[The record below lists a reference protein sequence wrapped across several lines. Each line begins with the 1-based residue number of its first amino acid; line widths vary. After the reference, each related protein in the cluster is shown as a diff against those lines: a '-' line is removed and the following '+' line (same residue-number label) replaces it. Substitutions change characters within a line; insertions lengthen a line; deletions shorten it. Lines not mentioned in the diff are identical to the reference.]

1 MSISWKGRA
10 MSFLRITA
18 FGDTNLGLVRKNNE
32 DYVTYFEPGR
42 ADVVEQF
49 GRLYIVADGV
59 GGAATGEVAS
69 KFSALK
75 VLHTYFSQ
83 PALKPWQRIKV
94 GMKRA
99 NEELV
104 AYIRQNAQARMATTL
119 TVAAINGDEMT
130 VVNVGDSRAYLIRNN
145 AIKQITQDHSLV
157 NEMIRNGILTEEEA
171 KNARVKNQ
179 LTSSLGGHETFKADV
194 FVEMIQPGDR
204 VLLCSD
210 GFCRYAEDPEVV
222 KKFALSGTPE
232 EVVRNCIQYALKSG
246 GQDNVTVLVLQVEE
260 RLEKTPESYDH
271 GGKPY
276 PVDLREVVN
285 NPLTFDARSPFQEL
299 SKKKQEQASDST
311 MITENFVPDLS
322 VPPIPVR
329 EAYAIPGINMAAT
342 DEELDS
348 FDETMTPQAE
358 EGTMV
363 LSVVDEDN
371 GNTRGITPDEM
382 RAVTGQRAAPEQ
394 LQRRPEAAR
403 PLAQKISMRAYVV
416 LLILSA
422 LVVIILGVMAVLFG
436 MRYLGRADE
445 MVTPTTTPNALVIEQ
460 PEGDWQ
466 DVAGYDLLA
475 LDLPHGLSDLAAV
488 YSFSR

>member
-1 MSISWKGRA
+1 

-69 KFSALK
+69 KFAALK
-75 VLHTYFSQ
+75 VLHTCYSQ

-104 AYIRQNAQARMATTL
+104 EYIRQNAQARMATTL
-119 TVAAINGDEMT
+119 TVAAINGEEMT

-145 AIKQITQDHSLV
+145 TIKQITQDHSLV

-171 KNARVKNQ
+171 RTAKVKNQ

-194 FVEMIQPGDR
+194 FIESLQPEDL

-232 EVVRNCIQYALKSG
+232 DVVRNCIQYALKSG
-246 GQDNVTVLVLQVEE
+246 GQDNITVLAFQVEE
-260 RLEKTPESYDH
+260 RLESAPDSYDH

-276 PVDLREVVN
+276 PVDLREVIN

-299 SKKKQEQASDST
+299 NKLKQEQASDST
-311 MITENFVPDLS
+311 MITENFVPDLTAEQ
-322 VPPIPVR
+322 IPVR
-329 EAYAIPGINMAAT
+329 EAYAIPGINAAAT
-342 DEELDS
+342 DEELDA
-348 FDETMTPQAE
+348 FDETITPQTE

-363 LSVVDEDN
+363 LSLVDEDN
-371 GNTRGITPDEM
+371 GHTRGITPDEM

-394 LQRRPEAAR
+394 LQRQPETAQ
-403 PLAQKISMRAYVV
+403 PLPQKISMRAYVV

-422 LVVIILGVMAVLFG
+422 LVVIILGIMAVLFG
-436 MRYLGRADE
+436 IRYFNRTDE
-445 MVTPTTTPNALVIEQ
+445 MVAPTTTPNSLVIDQ
-460 PEGDWQ
+460 LMGDWQ
-466 DVAGYDLLA
+466 VSPGDDLLTFEV
-475 LDLPHGLSDLAAV
+475 PSDLSYITAL
-488 YSFSR
+488 

>member
-1 MSISWKGRA
+1 

-32 DYVTYFEPGR
+32 DYETYFEPGR

-49 GRLYIVADGV
+49 GRVYIVADGV

-75 VLHTYFSQ
+75 VMHTCYSQ
-83 PALKPWQRIKV
+83 PSLKTWQRIKV

-99 NEELV
+99 NDELV
-104 AYIRQNAQARMATTL
+104 EYIRQNAQARMATTI
-119 TVAAINGDEMT
+119 TVAAVNGEEMT
-130 VVNVGDSRAYLIRNN
+130 VVNVGDSRAYLVRNN
-145 AIKQITQDHSLV
+145 TIKQITQDHSLV

-171 KNARVKNQ
+171 KTAKVKNQ

-194 FVEMIQPGDR
+194 FIESLQPGDR

-246 GQDNVTVLVLQVEE
+246 GQDNITVLVFQVED
-260 RLEKTPESYDH
+260 RLENTPDSYDH

-276 PVDLREVVN
+276 AVDLREVIN
-285 NPLTFDARSPFQEL
+285 NPLTFEARSPFQEL
-299 SKKKQEQASDST
+299 SKLKQEQASDST
-311 MITENFVPDLS
+311 MITENFVPDLT
-322 VPPIPVR
+322 VERIPAR
-329 EAYAIPGINMAAT
+329 EAYAIPGINSAAT
-342 DEELDS
+342 DEELDA
-348 FDETMTPQAE
+348 FDETLTPQTD
-358 EGTMV
+358 EGTLV

-371 GNTRGITPDEM
+371 GTTRGITPEEM
-382 RAVTGQRAAPEQ
+382 RTVTGQRPAPEQ
-394 LQRRPEAAR
+394 LQRQPEAAQ
-403 PLAQKISMRAYVV
+403 PLAQKISVKAYVV

-436 MRYLGRADE
+436 IRYLNRADN
-445 MVTPTTTPNALVIEQ
+445 VVDPTTAPNSLVIEQ
-460 PEGDWQ
+460 PMGDWQ
-466 DVAGYDLLA
+466 GLAEDNLLSFHMPS
-475 LDLPHGLSDLAAV
+475 DLSDITV
-488 YSFSR
+488 Y

>member
-1 MSISWKGRA
+1 

-18 FGDTNLGLVRKNNE
+18 FGDTNQGLVRKNNE

-49 GRLYIVADGV
+49 GRLYVVADGV

-83 PALKPWQRIKV
+83 PALKPWQRIKI

-99 NEELV
+99 NDELV

-119 TVAAINGDEMT
+119 TVAAVHGEEMT

-145 AIKQITQDHSLV
+145 GIKQITQDHSLV
-157 NEMIRNGILTEEEA
+157 NEMVRNGILTEEEA
-171 KNARVKNQ
+171 KTAKVKNQ

-194 FVEMIQPGDR
+194 FIETLQPGDR

-232 EVVRNCIQYALKSG
+232 DVVRNCIQYALKSG
-246 GQDNVTVLVLQVEE
+246 GQDNVTVLVFQVEE
-260 RLEKTPESYDH
+260 RLENTPDSYDH

-276 PVDLREVVN
+276 PVELRDVAN

-299 SKKKQEQASDST
+299 SKLKQEQASDST

-322 VPPIPVR
+322 APKIPVR

-342 DEELDS
+342 DEELDA
-348 FDETMTPQAE
+348 FDETMTQQSE

-371 GNTRGITPDEM
+371 GNTRGVTPDEM
-382 RAVTGQRAAPEQ
+382 RAVTGQRAAPGQ
-394 LQRRPEAAR
+394 LRQQPKAAQ
-403 PLAQKISMRAYVV
+403 PLAQKISMKAYVV

-422 LVVIILGVMAVLFG
+422 LIVIILGVMAVLFG
-436 MRYLGRADE
+436 IRFLNRADE
-445 MVTPTTTPNALVIEQ
+445 MVAPATTPNSLVINQ
-460 PEGDWQ
+460 PVGEWHGL
-466 DVAGYDLLA
+466 VGYDLLSFES
-475 LDLPHGLSDLAAV
+475 LPEFSDLTV
-488 YSFSR
+488 I

>member
-1 MSISWKGRA
+1 MSMSRKGRA

-18 FGDTNLGLVRKNNE
+18 FGDTNQGLVRKNNE

-75 VLHTYFSQ
+75 VLHMFFSQ

-119 TVAAINGDEMT
+119 TVAAINGEEMT

-145 AIKQITQDHSLV
+145 GIKQITQDHSLV

-171 KNARVKNQ
+171 KTAKVKNQ

-194 FVEMIQPGDR
+194 FVETIEPGDR

-246 GQDNVTVLVLQVEE
+246 GQDNVTVLVFQVEE
-260 RLEKTPESYDH
+260 RQESTPDSYDH

-299 SKKKQEQASDST
+299 SKLKQEQASDST

-322 VPPIPVR
+322 APKIPVR

-342 DEELDS
+342 DEELDA
-348 FDETMTPQAE
+348 FDETMTPQSE

-371 GNTRGITPDEM
+371 GNRRGITPDEM
-382 RAVTGQRAAPEQ
+382 RAVTGQNADSEPAKHQ
-394 LQRRPEAAR
+394 PEASQ
-403 PLAQKISMRAYVV
+403 PLSQKISMKAYVV

-422 LVVIILGVMAVLFG
+422 MVVIILGVMAVLFG
-436 MRYLGRADE
+436 MRYLNRTEE
-445 MVTPTTTPNALVIEQ
+445 MVAPTTTPNSLVIHQ
-460 PEGDWQ
+460 PMGEWQ
-466 DVAGYDLLA
+466 GLVGYDLLSFENS
-475 LDLPHGLSDLAAV
+475 PELSDITAI
-488 YSFSR
+488 

>member
-1 MSISWKGRA
+1 

-18 FGDTNLGLVRKNNE
+18 FGDTNQGLVRKNNE

-83 PALKPWQRIKV
+83 PALKPWQRIKA

-119 TVAAINGDEMT
+119 TVAAISGEQMT
-130 VVNVGDSRAYLIRNN
+130 VVNVGDSRAYLVRNN
-145 AIKQITQDHSLV
+145 GIKQITQDHSLV

-171 KNARVKNQ
+171 KTAKVKNQ

-194 FVEMIQPGDR
+194 FVETIQPGDR

-232 EVVRNCIQYALKSG
+232 DVVRNCIQYALKSG

-260 RLEKTPESYDH
+260 RLENTPDSYDH

-299 SKKKQEQASDST
+299 SKLKQEQASDST
-311 MITENFVPDLS
+311 LITENFVPDLS
-322 VPPIPVR
+322 APKIPVR

-342 DEELDS
+342 DEELDA
-348 FDETMTPQAE
+348 FDETMTQQSE

-371 GNTRGITPDEM
+371 GNIRGVTPDEM
-382 RAVTGQRAAPEQ
+382 RTVTGQRAAPEQ
-394 LQRRPEAAR
+394 LRQQPKAAQ
-403 PLAQKISMRAYVV
+403 PLAQKISMKADVV

-422 LVVIILGVMAVLFG
+422 LIVIILGVMAVLFG
-436 MRYLGRADE
+436 MRYLNRTDE
-445 MVTPTTTPNALVIEQ
+445 MVAPTTTPNSLVINQ
-460 PEGDWQ
+460 PMGEWQ
-466 DVAGYDLLA
+466 GLTGYDLFSFESF
-475 LDLPHGLSDLAAV
+475 PEFSDLTTV
-488 YSFSR
+488 